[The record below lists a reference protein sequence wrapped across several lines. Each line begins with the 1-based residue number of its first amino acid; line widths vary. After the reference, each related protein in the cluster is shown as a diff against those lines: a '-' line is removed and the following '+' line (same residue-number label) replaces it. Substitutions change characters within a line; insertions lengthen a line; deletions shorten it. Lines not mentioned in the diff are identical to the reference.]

1 MGRFFSSSYIKKTIH
16 LLWYF
21 NITTNLYATPILYD
35 PLKNHEHVKIS
46 ASLSKSFIIRWGPSF
61 NRRIVT
67 WDLGSVTDTFFSIVN
82 VAKKMFF
89 HEKNRTINEL
99 PIWNFWV
106 QSNIFVQ
113 CTGYSFFL
121 WNRLRNF
128 LHTFT
133 WIVLSVHKL
142 NKLGS
147 GKFMDNY

>member
-1 MGRFFSSSYIKKTIH
+1 MYIFCDTS
-16 LLWYF
+16 
-21 NITTNLYATPILYD
+21 ITTNLYATPILYD

-99 PIWNFWV
+99 F
-106 QSNIFVQ
+106 
-113 CTGYSFFL
+113 
-121 WNRLRNF
+121 
-128 LHTFT
+128 
-133 WIVLSVHKL
+133 
-142 NKLGS
+142 
-147 GKFMDNY
+147 